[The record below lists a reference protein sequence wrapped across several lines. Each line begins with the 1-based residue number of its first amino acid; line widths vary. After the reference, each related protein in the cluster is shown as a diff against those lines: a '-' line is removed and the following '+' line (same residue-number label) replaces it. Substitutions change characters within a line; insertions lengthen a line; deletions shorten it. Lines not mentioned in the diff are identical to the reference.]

1 MPTAL
6 IVEDEPDANALLSML
21 VRLRGYRTES
31 ALGGSEALRLLD
43 RCRPDVVLLDLML
56 PDIDGFEV
64 CRTIKADR
72 ELALIPV
79 VVVSATRAS
88 ENESRSY
95 GAGANDFVPKPY
107 TPDQI
112 FRALEAAEAW
122 RRDLASRPSAGDFAI
137 DPRDPIEP
145 LREFSR
151 LRSILRAWTPLA
163 EGDLLAIAAALRES
177 WASAIAWGRDH
188 EHRGPV
194 AEVRFRIEEDRV
206 ALCLVD
212 HAGWFVDG
220 APPRDERLARAV
232 FGGGFD
238 VVARADEAAL
248 ELIRPFPT
256 DDR

>member
-72 ELALIPV
+72 ETALIPV
-79 VVVSATRAS
+79 VIVSATRAS

-122 RRDLASRPSAGDFAI
+122 RRDLASRPGARG
-137 DPRDPIEP
+137 
-145 LREFSR
+145 
-151 LRSILRAWTPLA
+151 LRASTPA
-163 EGDLLAIAAALRES
+163 TRSSRSGSSRGSGASCGPGRRWPRGTWSRSPRRSGSPGPRRSPGAVTATTAGRS
-177 WASAIAWGRDH
+177 PRSASGSRWAGS
-188 EHRGPV
+188 P
-194 AEVRFRIEEDRV
+194 
-206 ALCLVD
+206 
-212 HAGWFVDG
+212 
-220 APPRDERLARAV
+220 
-232 FGGGFD
+232 
-238 VVARADEAAL
+238 
-248 ELIRPFPT
+248 
-256 DDR
+256 